1 MGTLA
6 DPNPSGTIIYADDAY
21 VNRQT
26 LRLMTIQEIGLD
38 ENLTTCA
45 NGK

>member
-1 MGTLA
+1 MGILA

-21 VNRQT
+21 VNRQA

-38 ENLTTCA
+38 ENLTTCS